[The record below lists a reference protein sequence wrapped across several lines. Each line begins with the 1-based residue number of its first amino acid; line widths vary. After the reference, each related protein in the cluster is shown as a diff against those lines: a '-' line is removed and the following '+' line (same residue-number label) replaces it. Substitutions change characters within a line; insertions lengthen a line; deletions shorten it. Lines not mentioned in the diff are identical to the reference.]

1 MKFRLEICIFGTE
14 ENEGMAETENIII
27 KETLD
32 GLGTDAYSN
41 YLAHALCLAGSCRLR
56 YNGEERGLQ
65 AGDLMIVRKGKLVEH
80 IRPAEDFRVKVIYV
94 TSEFVVLSTPLSN
107 YGMKGQLALF
117 LNPIMKLS
125 AEQRELCRK
134 DFEMVEFRLAQ
145 TGHHFRKDLLIA
157 SVQLLII
164 DFFDFHSHLYGV
176 DNIPLQNA
184 AIMSRFLNMLENGTY
199 REHREVNW
207 YADKLCVTS
216 KYLSEV
222 SRKISGYAANY
233 WINRYT
239 VLDISRLLRDKSLT
253 FVRIS
258 DMFGFSSPAYF
269 SRYVQQHLGVSPTE
283 YRG

>member
-1 MKFRLEICIFGTE
+1 MYLCKR
-14 ENEGMAETENIII
+14 NESVVNMAETDNIII
-27 KETLD
+27 KDSLD
-32 GLGTDAYSN
+32 GLGTDAYGN
-41 YLAHALCLAGSCRLR
+41 FLAHALCLAGSCKLK
-56 YNGEERGLQ
+56 YNGEERQLQ
-65 AGDLMIVRKGKLVEH
+65 AGNLMIVRKGKLVER

-94 TSEFVVLSTPLSN
+94 ASEFIELSTPLSN

-117 LNPIMKLS
+117 LDPVMKLD
-125 AEQRELCRK
+125 AGQLELCRK
-134 DFEMVEFRLAQ
+134 DFEMVEERLAQ
-145 TGHHFRKDLLIA
+145 TDHHFRRDLLIA

-176 DNIPLQNA
+176 DNIPLQSA

-199 REHREVNW
+199 REHREVKW
-207 YADKLCVTS
+207 FADKLCVTP

-222 SRKISGYAANY
+222 SRKVSGYPANY

>member
-1 MKFRLEICIFGTE
+1 
-14 ENEGMAETENIII
+14 MAETDNIII
-27 KETLD
+27 KDSLD
-32 GLGTDAYSN
+32 ELGTDAYGN
-41 YLAHALCLAGSCRLR
+41 YLAHALCLAGSCKLK
-56 YNGEERGLQ
+56 YNGEERQLQ
-65 AGDLMIVRKGKLVEH
+65 AGNLMIVRKGKLVER

-94 TSEFVVLSTPLSN
+94 ASEFIELSTPLSN

-117 LNPIMKLS
+117 LDPVMKLD
-125 AEQRELCRK
+125 AGQLELCRK
-134 DFEMVEFRLAQ
+134 DFEMVEERLAQ
-145 TGHHFRKDLLIA
+145 TDHHFRRDLLIA

-176 DNIPLQNA
+176 DNIPLQSA

-199 REHREVNW
+199 REHREVKW
-207 YADKLCVTS
+207 FADKLCVTP

-222 SRKISGYAANY
+222 SRKVSGYPANY

-258 DMFGFSSPAYF
+258 DMFGFSSPTYF

>member
-1 MKFRLEICIFGTE
+1 
-14 ENEGMAETENIII
+14 MAETENIII
-27 KETLD
+27 KDTLD

-56 YNGEERGLQ
+56 YNGEERELQ

-117 LNPIMKLS
+117 LNPIMKLN

-145 TGHHFRKDLLIA
+145 TGHHFRRDLLIA

-164 DFFDFHSHLYGV
+164 DFFDFHLFISLSFESAEKRSFAPAVYRDSLSLHSRRRTKAR
-176 DNIPLQNA
+176 NA
-184 AIMSRFLNMLENGTY
+184 HS
-199 REHREVNW
+199 
-207 YADKLCVTS
+207 
-216 KYLSEV
+216 
-222 SRKISGYAANY
+222 
-233 WINRYT
+233 
-239 VLDISRLLRDKSLT
+239 
-253 FVRIS
+253 
-258 DMFGFSSPAYF
+258 
-269 SRYVQQHLGVSPTE
+269 
-283 YRG
+283 

>member
-1 MKFRLEICIFGTE
+1 MYLCKR
-14 ENEGMAETENIII
+14 NESVGNMAETDNIII
-27 KETLD
+27 KDSLD
-32 GLGTDAYSN
+32 GLGTDAYGN
-41 YLAHALCLAGSCRLR
+41 YLAHALCLAGSCKLK
-56 YNGEERGLQ
+56 YNGEERQLQ
-65 AGDLMIVRKGKLVEH
+65 AGNLMIVRKGKLVER

-94 TSEFVVLSTPLSN
+94 ASEFIELSTPLSN

-117 LNPIMKLS
+117 LDPVMKLD
-125 AEQRELCRK
+125 AGQLELCRK
-134 DFEMVEFRLAQ
+134 DFEMVEERLAQ
-145 TGHHFRKDLLIA
+145 TDHHFRRDLLIA

-176 DNIPLQNA
+176 DNIPLQSA

-199 REHREVNW
+199 REHREVKWFAN
-207 YADKLCVTS
+207 KLCVTP

-222 SRKISGYAANY
+222 SRKVSGYPANY

>member
-1 MKFRLEICIFGTE
+1 
-14 ENEGMAETENIII
+14 MAETDNIII
-27 KETLD
+27 KDSLD
-32 GLGTDAYSN
+32 GLGTDAYGN
-41 YLAHALCLAGSCRLR
+41 YLAHALCLAGSCKLK
-56 YNGEERGLQ
+56 YNGEERQLQ
-65 AGDLMIVRKGKLVEH
+65 AGNLMIVRKGKLVER

-94 TSEFVVLSTPLSN
+94 ASEFIELSTPLSN

-117 LNPIMKLS
+117 LDPVMKLD
-125 AEQRELCRK
+125 AGQLELCRK
-134 DFEMVEFRLAQ
+134 DFEMVEERLAQ
-145 TGHHFRKDLLIA
+145 TDHHFRRDLLIA

-176 DNIPLQNA
+176 DNIPLQSA

-199 REHREVNW
+199 REHREVKW
-207 YADKLCVTS
+207 FADKLCVTP

-222 SRKISGYAANY
+222 CRKVSGYPANY